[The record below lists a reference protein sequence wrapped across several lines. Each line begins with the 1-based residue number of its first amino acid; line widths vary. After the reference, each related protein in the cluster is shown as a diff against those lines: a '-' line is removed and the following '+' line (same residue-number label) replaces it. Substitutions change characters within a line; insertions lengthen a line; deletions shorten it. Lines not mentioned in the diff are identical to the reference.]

1 MSRFPTHL
9 SGHALA
15 FLKNLCTGAIVFSAV
30 LAVPADA
37 GIVNWQQEV
46 AKGTRASFSTT
57 NITAPTVVDIGAVGS
72 NREGDATYEFIVQG
86 SFHNIAGSLLGSNT
100 GGQNQAIR
108 FQQYGTSMVGAT
120 EYGVYDYSF
129 GIPTIFDT
137 PVVLTFTSFGEFDT
151 TFLYVNGKLLR
162 NYDTGVGFLG
172 MALNLH
178 GEVALGGTLVDGG
191 GFLGADN
198 FNGSILG
205 FAAYN
210 GLPTANEIR
219 KHADAFF
226 ALDPIAEPHELPEP
240 ASASLFGLALA
251 GLVLARSRVKKQV
264 RSSAFRHVA

>member
-1 MSRFPTHL
+1 MQRSLSNRPFHGRAFLRHICASALVL
-9 SGHALA
+9 SGAWFA
-15 FLKNLCTGAIVFSAV
+15 
-30 LAVPADA
+30 PAHA

-46 AKGTRASFSTT
+46 TKGTKATFSTT
-57 NITAPTVVDIGAVGS
+57 NITAPTVVNIGAVGS

-100 GGQNQAIR
+100 GGQNEAIR

-120 EYGVYDYSF
+120 AYGVHDYSF
-129 GIPTIFDT
+129 GIPTVFDT

-151 TFLYVNGKLLR
+151 TFLYVNGKLVR

-178 GEVALGGTLVDGG
+178 GEVALGGTLVSGG

-198 FNGSILG
+198 FNGTILG

-210 GLPTANEIR
+210 DLPTANEIL
-219 KHADAFF
+219 KHSNAFF
-226 ALDPIAEPHELPEP
+226 ALDPVSEPEPNDVPEP
-240 ASASLFGLALA
+240 ASASLFGIGLVGLALA
-251 GLVLARSRVKKQV
+251 RRRGRK
-264 RSSAFRHVA
+264 

>member
-1 MSRFPTHL
+1 MQRSL
-9 SGHALA
+9 SNRSCHGLA
-15 FLKNLCTGAIVFSAV
+15 FLRHICASAMV
-30 LAVPADA
+30 LSGVSWVPAHA

-46 AKGTRASFSTT
+46 AKGTRATFSTT

-100 GGQNQAIR
+100 GGQNEAIR

-120 EYGVYDYSF
+120 AYGVHDYSF
-129 GIPTIFDT
+129 GIPSIFDT

-151 TFLYVNGKLLR
+151 TFLYVNGKLVR

-172 MALNLH
+172 MALTLH
-178 GEVALGGTLVDGG
+178 GEVALGGTLVNGG
-191 GFLGADN
+191 GFLEADN
-198 FNGSILG
+198 FNGTILG

-210 GLPTANEIR
+210 DLPTANEIR

-226 ALDPIAEPHELPEP
+226 ARDPIPEPEPHDVPEP
-240 ASASLFGLALA
+240 ASASLLGLGLVGLALA
-251 GLVLARSRVKKQV
+251 RRRVRK
-264 RSSAFRHVA
+264 